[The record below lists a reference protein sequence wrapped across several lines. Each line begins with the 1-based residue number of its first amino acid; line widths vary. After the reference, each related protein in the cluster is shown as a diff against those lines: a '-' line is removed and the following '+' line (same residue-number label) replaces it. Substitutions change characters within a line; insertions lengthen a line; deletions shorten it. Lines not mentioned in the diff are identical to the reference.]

1 MRGSRIASVLLVS
14 IFLAACASAPPAPTK
29 AEMIIGAWS
38 AEIQG
43 QSMTLEY
50 GESEVTVR
58 EFGMSF
64 PYEWVDAD
72 NIRLNAMGQEVVSRV
87 EFDSPEQMR
96 QSADGQEQIF
106 QRVQ

>member
-1 MRGSRIASVLLVS
+1 MRGFKMAVVLMASIVV
-14 IFLAACASAPPAPTK
+14 AACASAPPAPTK
-29 AEMIIGAWS
+29 AELIIGAWS

-43 QSMTLEY
+43 QSMTLVY
-50 GESEVTVR
+50 GETEVTVR

-87 EFDSPEQMR
+87 EFDTPEQMR
-96 QSADGQEQIF
+96 QSADGQDQIF
-106 QRVQ
+106 RRVQ

>member
-1 MRGSRIASVLLVS
+1 MRKLQVAGLLILSLLLVS
-14 IFLAACASAPPAPTK
+14 CASTPEPTK

-43 QSMTLEY
+43 QAMTLVY
-50 GESEVTVR
+50 GETDVTVR

-64 PYEWVDAD
+64 PYQWVDAD

-96 QSADGQEQIF
+96 QSADGQEQVF
-106 QRVQ
+106 TRVQ

>member
-1 MRGSRIASVLLVS
+1 MRSFQISVLLFVS
-14 IFLAACASAPPAPTK
+14 IALAACASTPPAPSK
-29 AEMIIGAWS
+29 AELIIGAWS

-43 QSMTLEY
+43 QSMTLVY
-50 GESEVTVR
+50 GEADVTVR

-106 QRVQ
+106 RRVQ

>member
-1 MRGSRIASVLLVS
+1 MRKLQVAGLLILSLVLVS
-14 IFLAACASAPPAPTK
+14 CASTLEPTK
-29 AEMIIGAWS
+29 AELIIGAWS

-43 QSMTLEY
+43 QAMTLVY
-50 GESEVTVR
+50 GESDVTVR

-64 PYEWVDAD
+64 PYQWVDAD

-96 QSADGQEQIF
+96 QSADGQVQVF
-106 QRVQ
+106 RRVQ

>member
-1 MRGSRIASVLLVS
+1 MRKLQVAGILILSLLLVS
-14 IFLAACASAPPAPTK
+14 CASTPEPTK
-29 AEMIIGAWS
+29 AELIIGAWS

-43 QSMTLEY
+43 QAMTLVY
-50 GESEVTVR
+50 GETDVTVR

-64 PYEWVDAD
+64 PYQWVDAD

-96 QSADGQEQIF
+96 QSADGQVQVF
-106 QRVQ
+106 RRVQ